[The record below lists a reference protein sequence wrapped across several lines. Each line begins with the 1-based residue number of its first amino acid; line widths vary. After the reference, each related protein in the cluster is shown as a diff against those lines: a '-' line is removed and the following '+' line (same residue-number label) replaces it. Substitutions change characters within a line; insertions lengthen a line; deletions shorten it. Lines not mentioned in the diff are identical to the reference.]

1 MADDPTDRPDSG
13 PGSGSG
19 HDDGQQSWAHKV
31 TVGAALMVVSVFF
44 LPEGIGALGGDS
56 GSFMWRADDG
66 EPDVFFGTALV
77 LLGSIMLAGGVV
89 FIVRGLRQRKAE
101 THG

>member
-1 MADDPTDRPDSG
+1 
-13 PGSGSG
+13 
-19 HDDGQQSWAHKV
+19 
-31 TVGAALMVVSVFF
+31 MVVSLFF

-77 LLGSIMLAGGVV
+77 LLGSIMLAGGAV
-89 FIVRGLRQRKAE
+89 FVIRGWRQRKAE
-101 THG
+101 MQG